1 VQRSRCGG
9 GPGTV
14 SGMCGRYTSTTSAD
28 DLAAWFAADLAV
40 ADRPPRYNV
49 APTDEVY
56 AVAEHDRRRRVGLLR
71 WGLVPPWAESPRVGS
86 RMINARAETLLDK
99 DVFRRPLER
108 RRCLVPADGFYEW
121 TTRAG
126 GGKQAWHLRPRDGGV
141 LAFAGLWESWRPRGG
156 DGERVV
162 SATIVT
168 TAANATVTPVH
179 DRMPV
184 CLPAAAWGEWL
195 DPANDDLLGLTPL
208 LVPAPEDLLEVRP
221 VGPAVGNVANDGP
234 ELLAEV

>member
-1 VQRSRCGG
+1 V
-9 GPGTV
+9 
-14 SGMCGRYTSTTSAD
+14 CGRYTSTTSAG
-28 DLAAWFAADLAV
+28 DLAAAFDADLV
-40 ADRPPRYNV
+40 AAERPPRYNV

-56 AVAEHDRRRRVGLLR
+56 AVAEAEGRRRLGLVR
-71 WGLVPPWAESPRVGS
+71 WGLVPPWADSPRVGA
-86 RMINARAETLLDK
+86 RMINARAETLVEK
-99 DVFRRPLER
+99 DVFRTPLAR

-121 TTRAG
+121 TKAPG

-141 LAFAGLWESWRPRGG
+141 LAFAGLWGSWRPRGG
-156 DGERVV
+156 GERLV

-168 TAANATVTPVH
+168 TEANATVAPVH

-184 CLPAAAWGEWL
+184 CLPPPAWDEWL
-195 DPANDDLLGLTPL
+195 DPRNDDLPALTSL

-221 VGPAVGNVANDGP
+221 IVNLVGNVANDGP

>member
-1 VQRSRCGG
+1 V
-9 GPGTV
+9 
-14 SGMCGRYTSTTSAD
+14 CGRFISITTGA
-28 DLAAWFAADLAV
+28 DLAAVFDADLVAADA
-40 ADRPPRYNV
+40 APRWNV
-49 APTDEVY
+49 APTDEVD
-56 AVAEHDRRRRVGLLR
+56 AVAEADGRRRVGRVR
-71 WGLVPPWAESPRVGS
+71 WGLVPPWADSPKVGA

-121 TTRAG
+121 TAKAG
-126 GGKQAWHLRPRDGGV
+126 GGKQAWHLRPRSGGV
-141 LAFAGLWESWRPRGG
+141 LAFAGLWESWRPRGS

-184 CLPAAAWGEWL
+184 CLPAGVWDDWL
-195 DPANDDLLGLTPL
+195 DPANDDLLALTSL
-208 LVPAPEDLLEVRP
+208 LAPAPEDLLEVRP

>member
-1 VQRSRCGG
+1 MTNRYGRRDV
-9 GPGTV
+9 
-14 SGMCGRYTSTTSAD
+14 CGRFISITTGA
-28 DLAAWFAADLAV
+28 DLADACAADLV
-40 ADRPPRYNV
+40 AAEHPPRYNV

-56 AVAEHDRRRRVGLLR
+56 AVAEAGGRRRLGRAR
-71 WGLVPPWAESPRVGS
+71 WGLVPPWSDSPRVGA

-121 TTRAG
+121 TARAG
-126 GGKQAWHLRPRDGGV
+126 GGKQAWHLRPHDGGV

-156 DGERVV
+156 DGGRVV

-168 TAANATVTPVH
+168 TEANATVAPVH

-184 CLPAAAWGEWL
+184 CLPRDAWAEWL
-195 DPANDDLLGLTPL
+195 DPANDDVLALTGL
-208 LVPAPEDLLEVRP
+208 LVPAPDDLLEVRP
-221 VGPAVGNVANDGP
+221 VGPLVGNVANDGP
-234 ELLAEV
+234 GLLA

>member
-1 VQRSRCGG
+1 MTNRYGRPV
-9 GPGTV
+9 V
-14 SGMCGRYTSTTSAD
+14 CGRFISITTGA
-28 DLAAWFAADLAV
+28 DLADAFAADVV
-40 ADRPPRYNV
+40 AAEQPPRYNV
-49 APTDEVY
+49 APTDEVW
-56 AVAEHDRRRRVGLLR
+56 AVAESDGRRRVGRVR
-71 WGLVPPWAESPRVGS
+71 WGLVPPWAESPRVGA

-121 TTRAG
+121 TSKPG
-126 GGKQAWHLRPRDGGV
+126 GGKQAWHLRPRHGGV
-141 LAFAGLWESWRPRGG
+141 LAFAGLWESWRPRG

-168 TAANATVTPVH
+168 TQANATVAPVH

-184 CLPAAAWGEWL
+184 CLPAGAWDEWL
-195 DPANDDLLGLTPL
+195 DPANDDLLELTSL
-208 LVPAPEDLLEVRP
+208 LVAAPEDLLELRP
-221 VGPAVGNVANDGP
+221 VGPLVGNVNNDGP

>member
-1 VQRSRCGG
+1 V
-9 GPGTV
+9 
-14 SGMCGRYTSTTSAD
+14 CGRFISITTGA
-28 DLAAWFAADLAV
+28 DLAAVFDADLVAADA
-40 ADRPPRYNV
+40 PPRWNV

-56 AVAEHDRRRRVGLLR
+56 AVAEADGRRRVGRVR
-71 WGLVPPWAESPRVGS
+71 WGLVPPWADSPKVGG

-184 CLPAAAWGEWL
+184 CLPEAAWEEWL
-195 DPANDDLLGLTPL
+195 DPANDDLLGLTTL
-208 LVPAPEDLLEVRP
+208 LVAAPEDLLEVRP